1 MEEKW
6 SIEKLNGSNWNTW
19 KFQMKHLL
27 MAKGLWS
34 LVDGSEVL
42 ASEASVAAVAL
53 FQSRLH
59 KAFSTIVLAI
69 DSSQLYLVTSC
80 EEPKQAWNALKN
92 HFERETLANKLLLKK
107 QYFRSEMKEGTS
119 VDKHLKHMKDITD
132 KLAAVGAPISEED
145 QVVTLLGSLPRSF
158 ATLVTAIETRMD
170 DVSLDYVQQALIQ
183 EEMKQSEL
191 SGQLSGAESALAGAF
206 KRNMTRDGPTCY
218 GCGNVGHIHRYC
230 PNNSP
235 RDPPTCFGCGDVGH
249 IQRYCP
255 RKRKS
260 HKAKIAESELNRQG
274 NSDVS
279 AEDVYA
285 AAFMA
290 SVGNVK
296 PADKECNPWLID
308 SGASSH
314 MTKEKHVLTNFQ
326 EFEEPENVALGDGRV
341 VKALG
346 SGRVHMNMLFPG
358 TEAKK
363 AVLYDVLYVPKLTCN
378 LFSVRAAVAKG
389 NAVEF
394 GPNDCCIWD
403 ENGKLRGKGS
413 LADKLYQLNC
423 QVVTIGYASVATTR
437 SDLWHQR
444 LGHVHESRLK
454 KCVQNELV
462 QGIDIARMTELSFCE
477 GCLAGKMCRKPF
489 PSVGE
494 IRSTRKLQLV
504 HSDVCGPMQTQSIGG
519 AKYFV
524 TFIDDYTRCCAV
536 YFMKHKS
543 EVLEKFKEFEVTTTN
558 AAGRGIGTL
567 RTDNGGEYL
576 SSAFQNYLKEKGIRH
591 ELTVPHSPQ
600 QNGVSE
606 RMNRTLVESARSMIA
621 HAGLSN
627 IFWAEA
633 ISCSSYVRNRLP
645 TSALKEGETP
655 YERWYGRKPD
665 VSHFR
670 VFGCMAYAHVPDC
683 ERRKLDTKSK
693 KMRFVGYSLT
703 SKGYRLFDETNQKLY
718 IRRDV
723 EFNESDFGQKSA
735 MTTEPDQ
742 KSMEV
747 RQNADITAK
756 DEEEVAEIRRS
767 GEDEERQE
775 PQVEKEL
782 RRSERTRKTPVRYGY
797 DEYADTATC
806 RVRHVA
812 YHLSEVDEPSTIQEA
827 KSSDHAAE
835 WKVATDAEYNSLIE
849 NKTWKLVELPP
860 GRKAIGCKW
869 VFKLKHDV
877 DGRVER
883 FKARLVAKGYAQ
895 KYGIDYDEI
904 FSPVVR
910 FSSIRLLLAFAVQ
923 HDFLIHQMDVE
934 TAFLNGKLD
943 EEIYMQQPEG
953 YVKPGEEHLACKLEK
968 SLYGLKQ
975 SSRCWNKAFKESVE
989 KLGFTQASADPCVFI
1004 RKTDTLTIIAI
1015 HVDDLMILAKN
1026 ILEMQRL
1033 KGSLKVQ
1040 FKMKDMG
1047 ELHYYVGVCIV
1058 QDKER
1063 KQVYLHQ
1070 GQYIEKML
1078 KKFGQ
1083 TEAKPVSTPADLNV
1097 KLQKEDGV
1105 SRPVDTI
1112 TYQSIVGSLLYAAIT
1127 TRPDIAQA
1135 VGVLSKFC
1143 ANPTQSHL
1151 TAAKR
1156 ILRYLKGTV
1165 YLGLSYKKC
1174 ADGNLIGYSDAD
1186 WAGDVDD
1193 RHSTSGNVFLLAKGA
1208 VSWLSKKQATVA
1220 LSTAEAEYVAL
1231 SAATQEAIWLRR
1243 LLTDVGESLED
1254 PVVINEDNQGAIAM
1268 AKNPVGHARTK
1279 HIDIRYHF
1287 VREGVQNGAIIL
1299 KYVATDEMIADILT
1313 KPLPK
1318 HPFEKLVME
1327 LGMKTVK

>member
-27 MAKGLWS
+27 MAKELWS
-34 LVDGSEVL
+34 LLDGSEVL
-42 ASEASVAAVAL
+42 ASEATAAAAAL
-53 FQSRLH
+53 FQSQLH

-69 DSSQLYLVTSC
+69 DSAQLYLVTSC
-80 EEPKQAWNALKN
+80 EQPKQAWDALKN

-119 VDKHLKHMKDITD
+119 VDQHLKHMKDIAD
-132 KLAAVGAPISEED
+132 KLAAIGAPISEED
-145 QVVTLLGSLPRSF
+145 EIVTLLGSLPRSF
-158 ATLVTAIETRMD
+158 ATLVTAIEARMD
-170 DVSLDYVQQALIQ
+170 GVSLDYVQQALIH
-183 EEMKQSEL
+183 EETKQLEL
-191 SGQLSGAESALAGAF
+191 SGELSGAESALTGAL
-206 KRNMTRDGPTCY
+206 KRNTSRDRPTCY
-218 GCGNVGHIHRYC
+218 GCANVGHIHRYC
-230 PNNSP
+230 PNDSL
-235 RDPPTCFGCGDVGH
+235 TCFGCGDVGH

-255 RKRKS
+255 RQRKW
-260 HKAKIAESELNRQG
+260 HKAKIAESKKSRQE
-274 NSDVS
+274 NSDVDG
-279 AEDVYA
+279 EDVYA

-290 SVGNVK
+290 FAGNVK
-296 PADKECNPWLID
+296 SADKECYPWLID

-314 MTKEKHVLTNFQ
+314 MTKEKHVLINFQ
-326 EFEEPENVALGDGRV
+326 EFEDPENVALGDGRV

-346 SGRVHMNMLFPG
+346 SGRVQMNMLFPG

-363 AVLYDVLYVPKLTCN
+363 AVLHDVLYVPKLTCN

-394 GPNDCCIWD
+394 GPNKCCIWD

-413 LADKLYQLNC
+413 LADKLYQLDC
-423 QVVTIGYASVATTR
+423 QVVSSGYASVAQSR

-454 KCVQNELV
+454 KCVQNECV
-462 QGIDIARMTELSFCE
+462 QGFDIEIITELSFCE

-489 PSVGE
+489 PTVGR
-494 IRSTRKLQLV
+494 IWSTRKLQLV

-543 EVLEKFKEFEVTTTN
+543 EVFDKLKEFEATTTSD
-558 AAGRGIGTL
+558 AGRAIGTL

-576 SSAFQNYLKEKGIRH
+576 SSAFQNYLKERGIRH

-633 ISCSSYVRNRLP
+633 ISAAAYVRNRLP
-645 TSALKEGETP
+645 TTTLKERETP

-665 VSHFR
+665 VNHFR

-693 KMRFVGYSLT
+693 RMRFVGYSLT

-723 EFNESDFGQKSA
+723 EFNESDFGQNSA
-735 MTTEPDQ
+735 TATEPDP
-742 KSMEV
+742 KGMEV
-747 RQNADITAK
+747 KQNADTIAK
-756 DEEEVAEIRRS
+756 DEEEEQ
-767 GEDEERQE
+767 QE
-775 PQVEKEL
+775 P
-782 RRSERTRKTPVRYGY
+782 RRSERTHKIPVRYGY
-797 DEYADTATC
+797 DEYADAATD
-806 RVRHVA
+806 RVHHVA

-910 FSSIRLLLAFAVQ
+910 FSSIRFLLAFAVQ
-923 HDFLIHQMDVE
+923 HDLLIHQMDVK
-934 TAFLNGKLD
+934 TAFLNGKLN
-943 EEIYMQQPEG
+943 EEIYMQQLEG
-953 YVKPGEEHLACKLEK
+953 YVKPGEEHLVCKIEK

-975 SSRCWNKAFKESVE
+975 SSRVGI
-989 KLGFTQASADPCVFI
+989 KLSGKVLKRLVLLKPQQIPVCSSERRI
-1004 RKTDTLTIIAI
+1004 RLQSSQSTS
-1015 HVDDLMILAKN
+1015 MIL
-1026 ILEMQRL
+1026 
-1033 KGSLKVQ
+1033 
-1040 FKMKDMG
+1040 
-1047 ELHYYVGVCIV
+1047 
-1058 QDKER
+1058 
-1063 KQVYLHQ
+1063 
-1070 GQYIEKML
+1070 
-1078 KKFGQ
+1078 
-1083 TEAKPVSTPADLNV
+1083 
-1097 KLQKEDGV
+1097 
-1105 SRPVDTI
+1105 
-1112 TYQSIVGSLLYAAIT
+1112 
-1127 TRPDIAQA
+1127 
-1135 VGVLSKFC
+1135 
-1143 ANPTQSHL
+1143 
-1151 TAAKR
+1151 
-1156 ILRYLKGTV
+1156 
-1165 YLGLSYKKC
+1165 
-1174 ADGNLIGYSDAD
+1174 
-1186 WAGDVDD
+1186 
-1193 RHSTSGNVFLLAKGA
+1193 
-1208 VSWLSKKQATVA
+1208 
-1220 LSTAEAEYVAL
+1220 
-1231 SAATQEAIWLRR
+1231 
-1243 LLTDVGESLED
+1243 
-1254 PVVINEDNQGAIAM
+1254 
-1268 AKNPVGHARTK
+1268 
-1279 HIDIRYHF
+1279 
-1287 VREGVQNGAIIL
+1287 
-1299 KYVATDEMIADILT
+1299 
-1313 KPLPK
+1313 
-1318 HPFEKLVME
+1318 
-1327 LGMKTVK
+1327 